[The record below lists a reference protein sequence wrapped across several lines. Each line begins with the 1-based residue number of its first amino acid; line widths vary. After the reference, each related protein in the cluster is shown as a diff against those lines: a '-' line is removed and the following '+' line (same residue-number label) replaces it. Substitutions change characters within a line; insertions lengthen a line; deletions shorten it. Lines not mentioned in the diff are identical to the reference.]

1 MSIETPPELSIDE
14 VKMLAFLGLHSREG
28 EWIRIPAMEK
38 TSLEERGFIQTR
50 WHGQNFLGR
59 PTQAGWAVI
68 AQEALV
74 GDIERAQVNV
84 EHWENGRIE

>member
-14 VKMLAFLGLHSREG
+14 VKMLALLGLHSRNG

-50 WHGQNFLGR
+50 RHRQRFLGR

-74 GDIERAQVNV
+74 GDIDRAQKNV
-84 EHWENGRIE
+84 ERWEDGQLF